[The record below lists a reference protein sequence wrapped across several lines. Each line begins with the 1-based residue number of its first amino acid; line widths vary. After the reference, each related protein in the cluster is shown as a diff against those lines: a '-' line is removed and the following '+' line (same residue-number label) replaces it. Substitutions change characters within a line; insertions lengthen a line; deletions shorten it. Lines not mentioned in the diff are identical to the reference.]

1 MAIINQTLKLW
12 LIEQDVLIMHINGE
26 RIQNHLKEIAKF
38 GALAEGGT
46 TRYTYSKEWRDA
58 LNVLK
63 GYAAA
68 IGMEVYT
75 DSIGNTIFCYKG
87 RNPELKPVM
96 CGSHLDT
103 VKAGG
108 NYDGILGILSAFEVA
123 ESWYDAGFRPERSL
137 QIIAT
142 AEEEGNS
149 FGQACFSVAVRAGL
163 FKNKTA
169 AEIECRVKEGTLAD
183 RLKECGLPTDALQS
197 AAIGFDDI
205 HTYVELHIEQGAELD
220 EKNIPVGAVTAIVGY
235 DRLYITLKGEA
246 NHSGTTAMHRRKD
259 ALVGAAEIVINVN
272 KLANKDKRFVATVGK
287 LEVKPNMA
295 NIVPGEVSLV
305 VETRSYT
312 DEILKEVREYILDII
327 NDACN
332 NNGLTWQIDGDFHN
346 CACELDKDIINCTME
361 AAKEVNIEAIEL
373 PSWAGHDAQ
382 IVSCSGVPTGMI
394 FVKSING
401 ISHAKEEYSTPEDI
415 LAGVRVLDKV
425 LRKLTGK

>member
-1 MAIINQTLKLW
+1 
-12 LIEQDVLIMHINGE
+12 MHINGD
-26 RIQNHLKEIAKF
+26 RIGKHLSETAKY
-38 GALAEGGT
+38 GAISEGGT
-46 TRYTYSKEWRDA
+46 TRYTYSKEWQNA
-58 LNVLK
+58 LNILK
-63 GYAAA
+63 DYADA
-68 IGMEVYT
+68 IDMEYNT
-75 DSIGNTIFCYKG
+75 DSIGNTIFTYKG
-87 RNPELKPVM
+87 IKPELKPVM

-123 ESWYDAGFRPERSL
+123 ESWYREGYKPKRSL

-149 FGQACFSVAVRAGL
+149 FGQACFGVAVRAGL
-163 FKNKTA
+163 FKDKNA
-169 AEIECRVKEGTLAD
+169 EEIECRVKEGTLAD
-183 RLKECGLPTDALQS
+183 RLKECGLPVDALQS
-197 AAIGFDDI
+197 AATGFSDI
-205 HTYVELHIEQGAELD
+205 YAYVELHIEQGAELD

-272 KLANKDKRFVATVGK
+272 KIANKDKRFVATVGK

-312 DEILKEVREYILDII
+312 DTILKEVRKYIIDII
-327 NDACN
+327 NEACN
-332 NNGLTWQIDGDFHN
+332 NNGLSWKIDGDFHN
-346 CACELDKDIINCTME
+346 SACELDKDIIKCTMDS
-361 AAKEVNIEAIEL
+361 AKELDIEAIEL

-382 IVSCSGVPTGMI
+382 IVSCTGVPTGMI

-401 ISHAKEEYSTPEDI
+401 ISHAKEEYSAPEDI
-415 LAGVRVLDKV
+415 TAGVIVLERL
-425 LRKLTGK
+425 LRKLTRE

>member
-1 MAIINQTLKLW
+1 MYIN
-12 LIEQDVLIMHINGE
+12 EE
-26 RIQNHLKEIAKF
+26 RLHNHLKEIAQF
-38 GALAEGGT
+38 GALPEGGT
-46 TRYTYSKEWRDA
+46 TRYTYSKEWQDA

-63 GYAAA
+63 SYAAT
-68 IGMEVYT
+68 IGMETST
-75 DSIGNTIFCYKG
+75 DSIGNTTFCYKG
-87 RNPELKPVM
+87 NKPELKPVM

-103 VKAGG
+103 VRAGG
-108 NYDGILGILSAFEVA
+108 NYDGILGILSAFAVA
-123 ESWYDAGFRPERSL
+123 ESWYEACYRPERSL

-149 FGQACFSVAVRAGL
+149 FGQACFGVAVRAGL
-163 FKNKTA
+163 FKDKNA
-169 AEIECRVKEGTLAD
+169 DEIECRVKEGTLAD
-183 RLKECGLPTDALQS
+183 RLKECGLPADALQS
-197 AAIGFDDI
+197 AATGFNDI
-205 HTYVELHIEQGAELD
+205 NAYVELHIEQGAELD
-220 EKNIPVGAVTAIVGY
+220 EKQIPVGAVTAIVGY

-259 ALVGAAEIVINVN
+259 ALVGAAEIVININ

-287 LEVKPNMA
+287 LDVKPNMA

-312 DEILKEVREYILDII
+312 DDILKEVREHILDII
-327 NDACN
+327 NDACD

-346 CACELDKDIINCTME
+346 CACELDKNIIKCIME
-361 AAKEVNIEAIEL
+361 SAKELGIEAIEL

-382 IVSCSGVPTGMI
+382 IVSCSGVPAGMI

-415 LAGVRVLDKV
+415 IAGIKALESV
-425 LRKLTGK
+425 LRKLTCK